1 MPVSNLIKKI
11 GKKLQAA
18 LPFAIGKNEVYDR
31 STHKI
36 ISSHC
41 KQDSVCIDIGANEG
55 KILKWMIKTAP
66 LAKHYAFEPI
76 PSLYQQLKSKYG
88 HQAIIFPIALSNE
101 KGISIFNHVT
111 TNTALSGLKKRPYKN
126 SHQEE
131 TIEVAT
137 DLLDNM
143 IDEFEKISL
152 IKIDVEGGEWN
163 VLKGASKAIR
173 HSKPI
178 ILFECGKIGGEL
190 YGFNASDIYQLF
202 NEIFEYRIYTL
213 KGWLHTKKELSFTE
227 FEKNYETGK
236 EYFFLAAPISF
247 NKNS

>member
-1 MPVSNLIKKI
+1 LNFIKNI
-11 GKKLQAA
+11 AKKLQAA

-31 STHKI
+31 STQKI

-41 KQDSVCIDIGANEG
+41 KQDSVCIDVGANEG
-55 KILKWMIKTAP
+55 KILNWMINTAP

-76 PSLYQQLKSKYG
+76 PSLYDQLKSKFAN
-88 HQAIIFPIALSNE
+88 QAIISSIALSNQ
-101 KGISIFNHVT
+101 KGISHFNLVT

-131 TIEVAT
+131 TIEVVT

-143 IDEFEKISL
+143 INEFEKISL

-163 VLKGASKAIR
+163 VLKGASKTIR

-190 YGFNASDIYQLF
+190 YGYAAPDIYQLF
-202 NEIFEYRIYTL
+202 NELFEYRIYTL
-213 KGWLHTKKELSFTE
+213 KGWLHAKKELSYPA
-227 FEKNYETGK
+227 FEKFYESGK
-236 EYFFLAAPISF
+236 EYFFLAAPKSIS
-247 NKNS
+247 KNS